1 VGTPQFFAQKNAPL
15 WRGAA
20 TVSNLELKRL
30 SAPLHKILVAKTDA
44 QILGC
49 FPVMLQLRPHLVEAE
64 FVARV
69 RRQQQEGYELVFLLA
84 DNTVKSLAGF
94 RIQECLY
101 SGRFLYVD
109 DLATDE
115 SARSQGYG
123 GLIFDWLVDR
133 ARQENCEVL
142 RLDSGVQRFAAHR
155 FYLRQRMEITCHHF
169 ALKLK

>member
-1 VGTPQFFAQKNAPL
+1 MKP
-15 WRGAA
+15 A
-20 TVSNLELKRL
+20 T
-30 SAPLHKILVAKTDA
+30 LHAITIANTDA
-44 QILGC
+44 EILSC
-49 FPVMLQLRPHLVEAE
+49 FPVMSQLRPHLVESE
-64 FVARV
+64 FLTRI
-69 RRQQQEGYELVFLLA
+69 RRQQKEGYELVFLKA
-84 DNTVKSLAGF
+84 DSRVKSIAGL

-123 GLIFDWLVDR
+123 GMLFDWLVEFGRKHD
-133 ARQENCEVL
+133 CEVM

-155 FYLRQRMEITCHHF
+155 FYLTKRMEISCHHF